1 MKIRRYEARTEHE
14 AIEKVKND
22 LGKDALALNI
32 KKISPK
38 GIFKLFRRPSVEV
51 MAALDEQFTKN
62 HFKNEKKALEHKN
75 SDQNIGYDIT
85 AYSDVNV
92 SKYMIDEQKKTIKSL
107 ETKLEHLEGLLT
119 KVVEKVSTENQ
130 IQIIDNND
138 KTRKYNSTI
147 LQLFYDSLIKN
158 EVLPEIAE
166 IILKDL
172 DQTEDIQS
180 NNINDLVGI
189 VYNRIMQML
198 GKPIPIEVDH
208 SKTKIVFFI
217 GPTGVGKTTT
227 IAKITAHFAL
237 NMQKKV
243 GLITADTYRIAAV
256 EQLKTYAEIL
266 NVPVEVIYSPEEL
279 TGTLEKM
286 KSRDIIFV
294 DTAGRSHKNLQQFQ
308 ELYHLISQIDEKEV
322 FLVLSA
328 TTKYKDMVHIINK
341 YSPISNYRIIFTKID
356 ETTALGSIL
365 NIRYLTQK
373 PLSYITFGQNVPD
386 DIELMS
392 PEKMTKALLGSM
404 EE

>member
-1 MKIRRYEARTEHE
+1 MKIRKYEARTEYE

-22 LGKDALALNI
+22 LGKDALVLNI

-51 MAALDEQFTKN
+51 MAALDEQFSKT
-62 HFKNEKKALEHKN
+62 HLQNEKKLPEYKT
-75 SDQNIGYDIT
+75 SDP
-85 AYSDVNV
+85 
-92 SKYMIDEQKKTIKSL
+92 SKTNDTFNLDLNASKHVIDEQKKTIKNL
-107 ETKLEHLEGLLT
+107 ENKLDNLEGLLT
-119 KVVEKVSTENQ
+119 KVMEKVSTESQ
-130 IQIIDNND
+130 IQIIDNSNQS
-138 KTRKYNSTI
+138 RQYNSTI

-166 IILKDL
+166 IILSDL
-172 DQTEDIQS
+172 DQTEEIQS

-189 VYNRIMQML
+189 VYNRIMQIL
-198 GKPIPIEVDH
+198 GKPSPIEITNN
-208 SKTKIVFFI
+208 KPKIVFFI

-237 NMQKKV
+237 NLQKKV

-266 NVPVEVIYSPEEL
+266 NVPVEVIYAPEEL
-279 TGTLEKM
+279 TETLDKM
-286 KSRDIIFV
+286 KSRDIIFI

-308 ELYHLISQIDEKEV
+308 ELNHLISTIEEKEV

-356 ETTALGSIL
+356 ETTALGAIL

>member
-22 LGKDALALNI
+22 LGKDALVLNI

>member
-1 MKIRRYEARTEHE
+1 MKIRKYEARTEYE

-22 LGKDALALNI
+22 LGKDALVLNI

-38 GIFKLFRRPSVEV
+38 GIFKLFRRPIVEV
-51 MAALDEQFTKN
+51 TAALDDQFTKTQ
-62 HFKNEKKALEHKN
+62 HQNEKKTTHYN
-75 SDQNIGYDIT
+75 STDSIKEND
-85 AYSDVNV
+85 AAHSDLSTSLQV
-92 SKYMIDEQKKTIKSL
+92 IDEQKKTIKSL
-107 ETKLEHLEGLLT
+107 ETKLDNLEGLLT
-119 KVVEKVSTENQ
+119 KVMEKVSTESQ
-130 IQIIDNND
+130 IRIIDHND
-138 KTRKYNSTI
+138 KSRKYNSTI

-172 DQTEDIQS
+172 DQTEELQS

-189 VYNRIMQML
+189 VYNRIMQIL
-198 GKPIPIEVDH
+198 GKPIPIEINNTTPKV
-208 SKTKIVFFI
+208 VFFI

-243 GLITADTYRIAAV
+243 GLITADTYRIASV
-256 EQLKTYAEIL
+256 EQLKTYAEII
-266 NVPVEVIYSPEEL
+266 NVPVEVIYSQEEL
-279 TGTLEKM
+279 TETLDKM
-286 KSRDIIFV
+286 KNRDIIFV
-294 DTAGRSHKNLQQFQ
+294 DTAGRSHKNFQQFQ
-308 ELYHLISQIDEKEV
+308 ELNHLLSTIDEKEV

-328 TTKYKDMVHIINK
+328 TTKYKDMLHIINK
-341 YSPISNYRIIFTKID
+341 YSPVTDYRIIFTKID
-356 ETTALGSIL
+356 ETTALGAIL
-365 NIRYLTQK
+365 NVRYFTQK

-392 PEKMTKALLGSM
+392 PEKITKALLGSM

>member
-1 MKIRRYEARTEHE
+1 MKIRKYEARTEYE

-22 LGKDALALNI
+22 LGKDALVLNI

-51 MAALDEQFTKN
+51 MAALDEQFSKTN
-62 HFKNEKKALEHKN
+62 LQNEKRLPEYKN
-75 SDQNIGYDIT
+75 SDPSKT
-85 AYSDVNV
+85 SDTFNLNLNA
-92 SKYMIDEQKKTIKSL
+92 SKHVIDEQKKTIKSL
-107 ETKLEHLEGLLT
+107 ENKLDNLEGLLT
-119 KVVEKVSTENQ
+119 KVMEKVSTESQ
-130 IQIIDNND
+130 IQIIDNSNQ
-138 KTRKYNSTI
+138 TRQYNSTI

-166 IILKDL
+166 IILSDL
-172 DQTEDIQS
+172 DQTEEVQS

-189 VYNRIMQML
+189 VYNRIMQIL
-198 GKPIPIEVDH
+198 GKPSPIELTNN
-208 SKTKIVFFI
+208 KPKIVFFI

-237 NMQKKV
+237 NLQKKV

-266 NVPVEVIYSPEEL
+266 NVPVEVIYAPEEL
-279 TGTLEKM
+279 TETLEKM
-286 KSRDIIFV
+286 KSRDIIFI

-308 ELYHLISQIDEKEV
+308 ELNHLISTIEEKEV

-356 ETTALGSIL
+356 ETTALGTIL